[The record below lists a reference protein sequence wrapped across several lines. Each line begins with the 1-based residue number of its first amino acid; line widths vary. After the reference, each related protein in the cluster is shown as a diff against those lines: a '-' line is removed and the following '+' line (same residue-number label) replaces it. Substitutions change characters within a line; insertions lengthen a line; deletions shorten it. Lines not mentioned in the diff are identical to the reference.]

1 MFSLELNIQPKNSVD
16 FVTSTEKLDDHLS
29 QYEIFMCSNSG
40 CRDYYEKLTKI
51 KEHIQNKHK
60 KNHQHII
67 HFHTGL
73 SMQKIGVILK

>member
-40 CRDYYEKLTKI
+40 CRDYFEKLTEI
-51 KEHIQNKHK
+51 IEHIQNKHRK
-60 KNHQHII
+60 KSPPHYSFSYWII
-67 HFHTGL
+67 HATDR
-73 SMQKIGVILK
+73 SDT